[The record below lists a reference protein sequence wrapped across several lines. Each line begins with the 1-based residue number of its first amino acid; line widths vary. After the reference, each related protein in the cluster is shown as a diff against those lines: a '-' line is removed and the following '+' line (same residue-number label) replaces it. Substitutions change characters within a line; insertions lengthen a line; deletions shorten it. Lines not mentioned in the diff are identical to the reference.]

1 MQRLGVGL
9 DNIAMEAATAR
20 GAWVANVP
28 DYCVEEVSDHAV
40 ALAYAWFR
48 GIAHFDHAVKAGQ
61 WDPSGARLRRG
72 ATLTAGIL
80 GLGRIGRCTARKLAA
95 LGMTVLGHDIAAP
108 PKTVP
113 VRMVGLDRLAA
124 EADIVIVH
132 LPLTDETHHLVDA
145 AFLAQLKPGA
155 FLINVSRGP
164 VVDNDALIAAL
175 DAGQS
180 GRCRPRCGG
189 RRAEPACRSRGSRG
203 RDRDAARGLLL
214 RRLAGR
220 AQAARCRG
228 GGARAGRRTARKPV
242 QQYRL
247 TMRGEHPPRS
257 RGLARREETMSAP
270 EPAFVDQAAL
280 DWEGGEDAGLATG
293 TGIRWKLLVAG
304 ERTESEG
311 LVTGIAEIAPGG
323 ELMRHHHEP
332 AETYYILSGQGEME
346 IEGRTR
352 ALGPGS
358 AVYIPPDARHAVR
371 CTGAEPLV
379 FVFCFPRDRF
389 DQIVYHF
396 DH

>member
-48 GIAHFDHAVKAGQ
+48 GIALFDHAVKAGQ

-113 VRMVGLDRLAA
+113 ARMVGLDRLAA

-145 AFLAQLKPGA
+145 AFLARIKPGA

-175 DAGQS
+175 DAGQLA
-180 GRCRPRCGG
+180 GAGLDVVEGEPNPPAALVA
-189 RRAEPACRSRGSRG
+189 RADVIATPHVAFSS
-203 RDRDAARGLLL
+203 DASLAEL
-214 RRLAGR
+214 RRRGAEEVVRVLAG
-220 AQAARCRG
+220 
-228 GGARAGRRTARKPV
+228 
-242 QQYRL
+242 
-247 TMRGEHPPRS
+247 EPPENPCNS
-257 RGLARREETMSAP
+257 IG
-270 EPAFVDQAAL
+270 
-280 DWEGGEDAGLATG
+280 
-293 TGIRWKLLVAG
+293 
-304 ERTESEG
+304 
-311 LVTGIAEIAPGG
+311 
-323 ELMRHHHEP
+323 
-332 AETYYILSGQGEME
+332 
-346 IEGRTR
+346 
-352 ALGPGS
+352 
-358 AVYIPPDARHAVR
+358 
-371 CTGAEPLV
+371 
-379 FVFCFPRDRF
+379 
-389 DQIVYHF
+389 
-396 DH
+396 